1 MKMQTPSSTNASQIK
16 GRQVT
21 KRPDL
26 AEPRTSKVTLVNWVF
41 AILVLLGIFWFVNS
55 LSFLSHQPDEA
66 VIADVP
72 AICAVQGPDRAGVVT
87 PPPLYVDPPKAPS
100 EQTSDFEATVT
111 VPDGFYAL
119 AHLHSGE
126 MFHFA
131 KKFRWAHHSRAAE
144 YYEAAAEQ
152 GHDQAQFHLA
162 FLYAEGDGVPR
173 DADRALYW
181 FQRAAEQGLPGAMCR
196 MGEIFARGEGV
207 SKDTEQAAKWFRKA
221 AEKEYTL
228 AQFWLAFLYY
238 TGDGVPRNRKKA
250 AQWFHK
256 AAERGHEIACY
267 DLGLMYLEG
276 DGLKQDRVQALEWF
290 RRAAEQGHP
299 EAQYHLGLL
308 YEEGTAVPPDAHK
321 AAYWFLK
328 AANQGLQEAVE
339 AIQRDAIRTACADNV
354 RRNHEGSAYQALLQ
368 RAQAGDAGAQHDLG
382 TALAE
387 GGFGLQKDA
396 AQAVQWFR
404 KAAAQGHAAAQLQL
418 ARMCRDG
425 TGVPQDKAE
434 AAVWYRKAAEQDDV
448 EAQKALAHMYHTGD
462 GIPRDVA
469 QAIHWYRKLAERR
482 DDKEAGAALN
492 TLGKIHA
499 AGDGVPRDMAQAV
512 RCFREA
518 ALRDDDEAPS
528 QLARLYA
535 AGDGVPRDMGKA
547 LLWQHWALWRGDEHA
562 LRELARLHAGG
573 DGLPC
578 DTPLAAAWYYR
589 LSEEASQSADA
600 LDALRTL
607 GVDLADLRKYS
618 ALIHRLLKIRM
629 TAARAELALEAAET
643 DLTARGTVRM
653 AALCAALLRL
663 VPDPA
668 AELASLEAD
677 GRKYPPIIRQMVAA
691 VFAGVP
697 AIEREALFTLG
708 RMYDKGDG
716 VPRDLYESLYC
727 YHQGARLG
735 DSRAQAELTRLI
747 PDLVP
752 SPGTAGEARP
762 KDNDMASGLLAE
774 GYALWNGDG
783 MPEDREQAV
792 ARFYKAME
800 YGSAEAARILIRC
813 SFLGKGTQ
821 QSDVDTMFYLF
832 MYEALRDET
841 KPLSNIEV
849 ALRRYCDQTLAPKVV
864 QEQWQRRND
873 VFTVIRQRVWF

>member
-131 KKFRWAHHSRAAE
+131 KKFRWAHHTRAAE

-207 SKDTEQAAKWFRKA
+207 AKDTEQAAKWFRKA

-425 TGVPQDKAE
+425 IGVPQDKAE

-499 AGDGVPRDMAQAV
+499 A
-512 RCFREA
+512 
-518 ALRDDDEAPS
+518 
-528 QLARLYA
+528 
-535 AGDGVPRDMGKA
+535 
-547 LLWQHWALWRGDEHA
+547 
-562 LRELARLHAGG
+562 G

-653 AALCAALLRL
+653 AALCAALVRL

-697 AIEREALFTLG
+697 AIEREALFALG

-783 MPEDREQAV
+783 MPEDRGQAV